1 MCPILLDANPSLPPI
16 IMSHSPS
23 TSARP
28 PNFISVFIVALDVY
42 RKRTKQ
48 DLALHPLF
56 PILQACD
63 SPDEILAVL
72 REQIPE
78 FAESQNSDGWF
89 TKWLVPTANVLF
101 VFSSMLGEGV
111 GLVCIKMPPC

>member
-1 MCPILLDANPSLPPI
+1 MPIPFFP
-16 IMSHSPS
+16 MSHSPS
-23 TSARP
+23 TSASP
-28 PNFISVFIVALDVY
+28 PNFISIFNLALDVY

-48 DLALHPLF
+48 DLATHPLF

-78 FAESQNSDGWF
+78 FAESQNSDDWF
-89 TKWLVPTANVLF
+89 TRWLVPTANVLF
-101 VFSSMLGEGV
+101 VFSTMLGEGV
-111 GLVCIKMPPC
+111 GLVCIKMPSC